1 MYKAKQK
8 RCSLSLKWRMMWY
21 DEHLTSATLVF
32 SSHCVGGDCWLQW
45 GPSAHSMSQ
54 SQGAVIT
61 GWRTLGFLFMLY
73 TDGQSP
79 TISGLGPISKK
90 AIRVMVRIVTVILL
104 HSTNSRLKGNSHK
117 LGPISKKSRVL
128 VRIGTMIP
136 LHSTKFRIKGNSLK
150 LQLDKPQ
157 KRASFMSKSNSKL
170 TQIPK
175 SFIFFILKLL
185 NFPCFSHLWINH
197 QERVWHRLLYQNSCW
212 YG

>member
-1 MYKAKQK
+1 
-8 RCSLSLKWRMMWY
+8 MMGY

-32 SSHCVGGDCWLQW
+32 SSHCVGERLLT
-45 GPSAHSMSQ
+45 S
-54 SQGAVIT
+54 VRTIT
-61 GWRTLGFLFMLY
+61 TLDVTESRCSGHRMTYSRFLVYAIGY

-90 AIRVMVRIVTVILL
+90 VTRVMVRIGTMMILL
-104 HSTNSRLKGNSHK
+104 HLTNLRIKGNSHK

-136 LHSTKFRIKGNSLK
+136 LHSTKFLIKGNSLK

-170 TQIPK
+170 T
-175 SFIFFILKLL
+175 
-185 NFPCFSHLWINH
+185 
-197 QERVWHRLLYQNSCW
+197 
-212 YG
+212 